1 MSYYLSMP
9 AVRFRSPNDYE
20 RFQMLFRQAI
30 QAAAKVPG
38 FINITWWT
46 HPEDSELFLE
56 TSIWDSK
63 EAPDGWHKDGFHKKL
78 KEWGV
83 QGPIMEDQVTNW
95 TLEDSKILRVCPV
108 CGEGSSQEVDLKQE
122 IKHKQ
127 TGCGCGFAFPY
138 LDTTNRFTV
147 YTG

>member
-1 MSYYLSMP
+1 MPYYMSMQ

-20 RFQMLFRQAI
+20 RFQMLFKEAI
-30 QAAAKVPG
+30 RAASKIPG
-38 FINITWWT
+38 FISITWWA
-46 HPEDSELFLE
+46 HPEDPELFLE

-83 QGPIMEDQVTNW
+83 RGPIMEDQVTNW
-95 TLEDSKILRVCPV
+95 SLEDSKILRVCPV
-108 CGEGSSQEVDLKQE
+108 CGLGISREFDLKEE
-122 IKHKQ
+122 IKNKKIA
-127 TGCGCGFAFPY
+127 CECGFAFPH